1 MLKSLIIAFSTYS
14 RIPMPK
20 LEWDEAGMRYSL
32 CFFPLVGAALGA
44 LSVICFF
51 ALDALGFGTPL
62 RAAILGALPV
72 LVTGGIHMDGFLDT
86 VDAKSS
92 WRPREEKL
100 RILKDPHTGAF
111 AVIYAGIFLLLQ
123 YGLFTEI
130 TEREIG
136 FVAAGYVCSRIFSAL
151 SIAVFR
157 KARKDGMA
165 ATAADAAPK
174 RVKGILAAELA
185 VVSVLLLWAD
195 VVRGGVVLLACA
207 AVFLYYRRMSSRE
220 FGGITG
226 DLAGYFLQVCE
237 LCVLAGSVFAGR
249 FLG

>member
-1 MLKSLIIAFSTYS
+1 MTDS
-14 RIPMPK
+14 RNRYRMPVFQGC
-20 LEWDEAGMRYSL
+20 LL
-32 CFFPLVGAALGA
+32 AA
-44 LSVICFF
+44 V
-51 ALDALGFGTPL
+51 
-62 RAAILGALPV
+62 LGALPV

-151 SIAVFR
+151 SIAVFP

-165 ATAADAAPK
+165 AAAADAAPK

-207 AVFLYYRRMSSRE
+207 AVFLYYHRMSSRE